1 MSSALLSTL
10 PAGKTLWEKTRLGM
24 GGGEGSGCGGS
35 GGSAVGKRTVLGW
48 TFDDRHCGTL
58 KARIDV
64 CLAALSVEVPPETV
78 ER

>member
-1 MSSALLSTL
+1 
-10 PAGKTLWEKTRLGM
+10 M
-24 GGGEGSGCGGS
+24 GGGEGSGGGGS
-35 GGSAVGKRTVLGW
+35 RNRTVLGW

-58 KARIDV
+58 KARTDV